1 MSFFKKDDEP
11 STSRVKPK
19 LRPAAT
25 ASALKERE
33 GGGGKGKGG
42 EAKPKYDTSAKG
54 WSDQVAKF
62 NKKGGINND
71 GRFGYGYV
79 DTQTGVEVPWYI
91 DMING
96 GGANAAGDTF
106 VSPFADAPMG
116 GGLTGIASQAIS
128 GGLNAMDVAPYGSN
142 RPRYFMPMEAARV
155 DAEGKPVQVDL
166 GPAPRPT
173 GGGSPTVTPDVSVP
187 PVNPYAVGGGFSETA
202 PAAVVTTA
210 ASEDAYTTPRM
221 YRSMDRQVGLFN
233 QAQNSDTPVLPVGAD
248 DARAELA
255 RLRLQRQQAVG
266 NRLVPQDDM
275 PAILSFGGGERSTLP
290 AMTPPS
296 NLGVGGVPSVPD
308 TTAPQAMTMFTARM
322 NTVPEMVRGTRI
334 EEMYRKYLLSGNT
347 GNFDQFTGAQR

>member
-1 MSFFKKDDEP
+1 MSLFKKKENEF
-11 STSRVKPK
+11 STGKKKPK
-19 LRPAAT
+19 LKPI
-25 ASALKERE
+25 
-33 GGGGKGKGG
+33 GGDVQENAGTSGKGG
-42 EAKPKYDTSAKG
+42 GQPAEPTYDVNASD

-62 NKKGGINND
+62 NAKGGINND

-79 DTQTGVEVPWYI
+79 DTQTGIEVPWYI

-106 VSPFADAPMG
+106 VSPFEGTMA
-116 GGLTGIASQAIS
+116 GLPAQAVT
-128 GGLNAMDVAPYGSN
+128 GGLNAMGVAPYGSN

-166 GPAPRPT
+166 GPAPT
-173 GGGSPTVTPDVSVP
+173 GNGVSGGSPTVTPDASVP

-210 ASEDAYTTPRM
+210 ASEDAYNTPRM

-233 QAQNSDTPVLPVGAD
+233 QAQNSAAPVLPVGAD
-248 DARAELA
+248 DGRAELA
-255 RLRLQRQQAVG
+255 RLNLRRQAVVG
-266 NRLVPQDDM
+266 NRPVPQDDM
-275 PAILSFGGGERSTLP
+275 PAILTFGGGERPPLT
-290 AMTPPS
+290 AMTPS
-296 NLGVGGVPSVPD
+296 NIGVGNSPSGP
-308 TTAPQAMTMFTARM
+308 TMATPPEAMTMFTARM

-347 GNFDQFTGAQR
+347 GTFGQFTGAQP